1 MQTVGMQF
9 FWNGYDLTKHVTL
22 QFNTYSK
29 PLFQN
34 KLFAKVSK
42 RHKAVPQNQVPITS
56 FVFLHESAFWM
67 NRLN

>member
-1 MQTVGMQF
+1 M
-9 FWNGYDLTKHVTL
+9 WLW

-29 PLFQN
+29 ALFQN

-56 FVFLHESAFWM
+56 FVFLHESAFWT
-67 NRLN
+67 NRLNE